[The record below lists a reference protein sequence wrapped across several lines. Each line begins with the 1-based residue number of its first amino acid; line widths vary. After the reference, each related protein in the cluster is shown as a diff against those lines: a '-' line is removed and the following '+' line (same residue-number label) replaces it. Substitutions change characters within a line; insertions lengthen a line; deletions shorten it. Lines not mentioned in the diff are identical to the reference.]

1 MKRIHLALSLIFLFH
16 LLAPGVVAQNR
27 KPGAPVRDYFPMRV
41 GDSWTYRQEES
52 DAEYTVKV
60 LSAEKQADKSVRY
73 LLEKQ
78 AGAQFQSWYSKING
92 WVLMHAEAYVEQ
104 QQKSTYE
111 PARQFLK
118 NPLVAGEKWTWTGK
132 TVTNADVTEFNE
144 VVGAETV
151 KVPAGTF
158 RAMKV
163 VSKVDDGGAVVT
175 KTYWYAAGV
184 GLVKTTTEGG
194 QIKYGWEL
202 KDYSFKKTGQ
212 NRNK

>member
-1 MKRIHLALSLIFLFH
+1 MKRIRLVLTLVFLFP
-16 LLAPGVVAQNR
+16 LLAAGVVAQTQ
-27 KPGAPVRDYFPMRV
+27 KTKVPVRDFFPLRV

-60 LSAEKQADKSVRY
+60 LSAEKQADGSMRY

-78 AGAQFQSWYSKING
+78 AGVQIQSWYSKTNG
-92 WVLMHAEAYVEQ
+92 WVLMHGEAYVGQEL
-104 QQKSTYE
+104 KSTFE

-118 NPLVAGEKWTWTGK
+118 NPLVAGEKWNWKGK
-132 TVTNADVTEFNE
+132 AITNMDFAESNE
-144 VVGAETV
+144 VVGPETV

-158 RAMKV
+158 RAMKI
-163 VSKVDDGGAVVT
+163 VSKVDDGGAAMT
-175 KTYWYAAGV
+175 KTYWYADGV
-184 GLVKTTTEGG
+184 GLVKTTSEGR